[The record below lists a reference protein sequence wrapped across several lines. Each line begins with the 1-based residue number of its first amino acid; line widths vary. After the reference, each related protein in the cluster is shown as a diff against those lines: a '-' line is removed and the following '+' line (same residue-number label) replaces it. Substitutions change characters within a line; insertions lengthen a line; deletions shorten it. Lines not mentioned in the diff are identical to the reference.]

1 MLSRKA
7 GKAQVQV
14 LEFGRMAARLV
25 AYIVACIV
33 GVTLIAGLIVGAQ
46 REDDGAVDLIVVNAR
61 VYAGDGASEL
71 AEAVAVRGNKVIRVG
86 TNSEIRRLR
95 RAQTTVIDARGGAVL
110 PGFNDAHAHFISGGL
125 SLDQVSLLEART
137 LDEIKDTV
145 RVWADAHPER
155 EWITGRGWYYQ
166 PFTGGLPTRQLL
178 DALVPDRPV
187 YLTAYDGHTGWANTR
202 ALKLAGINRRTKNP
216 ANGTVVKDP
225 RSGEPTGV
233 LKESAMQ
240 LMRAAAPQPTRE
252 DKVAAIRAGLGEAHR
267 NGVTSVQNA
276 GGSPEDLDL
285 YNDLRKRGEL
295 TLRVYQALS
304 ADASLTEADLDRL
317 EQVRM
322 RFADDPLLK
331 TGAIKLMADGV
342 IESHTAAMLEPY
354 TNRPASKGHA
364 NFTPE
369 QLNQVV
375 AMLDR
380 RGWQVMTHAIGDG
393 AVRMALDAYEA
404 AAKANPA
411 PERGRRHRIEH
422 IETIAAADIKRFG
435 SLDVIASLQPLHA
448 LPSPAGGDV
457 WSANIGPERAARAW
471 VWNSIAK
478 GGGKVA
484 FGSDWP
490 VVTIDP
496 LVGLHVAVNRTT
508 VDGLPEGGWLP
519 AERLPLR
526 RAIDAYTRTAAW
538 ASYDE
543 LRKGTLSRDMLADLV
558 VLSDDIFSMK
568 PGRITDA
575 RVVVTIVDG
584 KVVYRRDGPET
595 TTH

>member
-1 MLSRKA
+1 
-7 GKAQVQV
+7 
-14 LEFGRMAARLV
+14 MAARIVAYLV
-25 AYIVACIV
+25 AFIV

-61 VYAGDGASEL
+61 VYAGDGSAEL

-95 RAQTTVIDARGGAVL
+95 RAQTTVIDAKGGAVL

-125 SLDQVSLLEART
+125 SLDQASLLESKT

-145 RVWADAHPER
+145 SAWAEAHPER
-155 EWITGRGWYYQ
+155 EWIIGRGWYYQ
-166 PFTGGLPTRQLL
+166 PFTGGLPTRQML
-178 DALVPDRPV
+178 DALVPDRPA
-187 YLTAYDGHTGWANTR
+187 YLTAYDGHTGWANTQ
-202 ALKLAGINRRTKNP
+202 ALKLARITRRTKNP
-216 ANGTVVKDP
+216 SDGTIVKDP
-225 RSGEPTGV
+225 RTGEPTGV

-240 LMRAAAPQPTRE
+240 LMHAVAPQPTRE
-252 DKVAAIRAGLGEAHR
+252 DTIAAIRAGLDEAHR
-267 NGVTSVQNA
+267 FGVTSVQNA

-304 ADASLTEADLDRL
+304 ADASLTDAELDRL
-317 EQVRM
+317 DQVRT

-354 TNRPASKGHA
+354 TNRASTKGHA
-364 NFTPE
+364 NFTPA
-369 QLNQVV
+369 QLNKLVET
-375 AMLDR
+375 LDR
-380 RGWQVMTHAIGDG
+380 RGWQVMTHAIGDA

-422 IETIAAADIKRFG
+422 IETIDAADIKRFG
-435 SLDVIASLQPLHA
+435 ALGVIASMQPLHG
-448 LPSPAGGDV
+448 LPSPTGDDV
-457 WSANIGPERAARAW
+457 WSANIGPERAERAW
-471 VWNSIAK
+471 LWNSIAK
-478 GGGKVA
+478 AGGRLA

-490 VVTIDP
+490 VVTINP
-496 LVGLHVAVNRTT
+496 LMGLHVAVTRTT
-508 VDGLPEGGWLP
+508 IEGLPQGGWLP

-526 RAIDAYTRTAAW
+526 KAIDAYTRNAAW

-543 LRKGTLSRDMLADLV
+543 LRKGTLNRDMLADLI
-558 VLSDDIFSMK
+558 VLSDDIFTMP

-575 RVVVTIVDG
+575 KVVVTIVDG
-584 KVVYRRDGPET
+584 KVVYRRDPPET
-595 TTH
+595 TH

>member
-1 MLSRKA
+1 
-7 GKAQVQV
+7 
-14 LEFGRMAARLV
+14 MAARLV
-25 AYIVACIV
+25 AYLVAFIV

-61 VYAGDGASEL
+61 VYAGDGASDL

-86 TNSEIRRLR
+86 TNGEIRRLR
-95 RAQTTVIDARGGAVL
+95 RAQTEVIDAKGGAVV

-125 SLDQVSLLEART
+125 SLDQVSLLEAKT
-137 LDEIKDTV
+137 LDEIKGTV
-145 RVWADAHPER
+145 RLWAEAHPER

-178 DALVPDRPV
+178 DALVPDRPA
-187 YLTAYDGHTGWANTR
+187 YLTAYDGHTGWANSR

-225 RSGEPTGV
+225 RTGEPTGV

-252 DKVAAIRAGLGEAHR
+252 DKVAAIRAGLDEAHR
-267 NGVTSVQNA
+267 YGVTSVQNA

-285 YNDLRKRGEL
+285 YHELRKRGEL

-304 ADASLTEADLDRL
+304 ADASLTDAELDRL
-317 EQVRM
+317 EQVRT

-342 IESHTAAMLEPY
+342 IESHTAAMLESY
-354 TNRPASKGHA
+354 TNRPATKGHA

-369 QLNQVV
+369 QLNKVV

-380 RGWQVMTHAIGDG
+380 RGWQVMTHAIGDA

-422 IETIAAADIKRFG
+422 IEAIDGADIKRFG
-435 SLDVIASLQPLHA
+435 SLGVIASMQPLHA
-448 LPSPAGGDV
+448 LPSPAGDDV
-457 WSANIGPERAARAW
+457 WSTNIGPERAARAW

-478 GGGKVA
+478 AGGKIA

-496 LVGLHVAVNRTT
+496 LMGLHVAVTRTT
-508 VDGLPEGGWLP
+508 LVGLPEGGWLP

-526 RAIDAYTRTAAW
+526 KAIDAYTRNAAW

-558 VLSDDIFSMK
+558 VLSDDIFAMP

-575 RVVVTIVDG
+575 HVVVTIVDG
-584 KVVYRRDGPET
+584 KVVYRRDAAET